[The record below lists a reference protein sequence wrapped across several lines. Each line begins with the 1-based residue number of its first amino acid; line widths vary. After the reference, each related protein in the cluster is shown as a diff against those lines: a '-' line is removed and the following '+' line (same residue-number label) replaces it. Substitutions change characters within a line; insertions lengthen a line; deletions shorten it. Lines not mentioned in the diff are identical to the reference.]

1 MTNSNQDLS
10 LLLMVISLTIIFSSL
25 LLYLIHLVRVRSV
38 AKIEKLKIQRLK
50 QSIQKKEAKTQF
62 SDFDVKGNDP
72 RLKTQNLPMS
82 IIDLNNSVTEK
93 VLEKEISYNNP
104 IYSLEI
110 PEQPKFDSI
119 LLKAETLNK
128 TTQQECLVS
137 MSSVTPIPAQD
148 HDPVEEYDH
157 LVYNRGI
164 NEASEDYC
172 TSMGSIV

>member
-1 MTNSNQDLS
+1 
-10 LLLMVISLTIIFSSL
+10 
-25 LLYLIHLVRVRSV
+25 
-38 AKIEKLKIQRLK
+38 
-50 QSIQKKEAKTQF
+50 
-62 SDFDVKGNDP
+62 
-72 RLKTQNLPMS
+72 MS
-82 IIDLNNSVTEK
+82 IIDQNNSVFTEK
-93 VLEKEISYNNP
+93 VLKKEISYNNP

-128 TTQQECLVS
+128 TTQDCLVN
-137 MSSVTPIPAQD
+137 MSILPSIPAQD

>member
-50 QSIQKKEAKTQF
+50 QSIQKKEAKTQS

-128 TTQQECLVS
+128 TTHDCLVS
-137 MSSVTPIPAQD
+137 MSSVPSISTKD